1 MKVAAATAE
10 VDGKINKTDMTNAK
24 EVLKLSREVGNSDL
38 WKIYGRESEAGKML
52 FKLFGKG
59 PSSIKIDYPKPKTEK
74 KPLPWEEP
82 RKKGDFIPA
91 SKTVIDYPELKS
103 NAKPLPR
110 VHAVDLIPKRKN
122 EVEIKREI
130 ENFYSKPEVPLNKGV
145 NRKQLVEDLQ
155 AKFKK
160 QRGALPKGAELPLYQ
175 PENEGENALEEI
187 TEEELK
193 QRALKKIPKK
203 LVTYTYEKPKK
214 EEDDKKGMS
223 KNEQQE
229 ELEKLYEDVVAEI
242 EERQQYL
249 EEISHLE
256 EPKIKERVK
265 KEIVDRVAELQK
277 IIQMLRRDE

>member
-1 MKVAAATAE
+1 MKVAANPE
-10 VDGKINKTDMTNAK
+10 VDSKINKTDVSNAK
-24 EVLKLSREVGNSDL
+24 EVLKLSREVGNSAL
-38 WKIYGRESEAGKML
+38 WKIYGRESAAGKML

-74 KPLPWEEP
+74 KPLPWEQT
-82 RKKGDFIPA
+82 KKSDLVPA
-91 SKTVIDYPELKS
+91 SKTIIDYPELKS
-103 NAKPLPR
+103 NTKPLPR

-122 EVEIKREI
+122 ENEIRREI
-130 ENFYSKPEVPLNKGV
+130 ENFYSKPDVPLNKGV

-175 PENEGENALEEI
+175 PDPQEVLEEI
-187 TEEELK
+187 SEEELK

-203 LVTYTYEKPKK
+203 LVAYTYEKPKK
-214 EEDDKKGMS
+214 DEDEKKGMS
-223 KNEQQE
+223 KSEQQQ
-229 ELEKLYEDVVAEI
+229 ELEQLYEDVVAEI

-249 EEISHLE
+249 EEINHLD

-277 IIQMLRRDE
+277 IIQMLRKDD

>member
-1 MKVAAATAE
+1 MKVAANPE
-10 VDGKINKTDMTNAK
+10 IDSKINKADMANAK

-74 KPLPWEEP
+74 KPLPWEQT
-82 RKKGDFIPA
+82 KKSDLVPA
-91 SKTVIDYPELKS
+91 SKTIIDYPEVKS
-103 NAKPLPR
+103 NAKPLPK

-122 EVEIKREI
+122 ENEIRREI
-130 ENFYSKPEVPLNKGV
+130 EDFYSKPVVPLNKGV

-175 PENEGENALEEI
+175 PDPKEVLEEI
-187 TEEELK
+187 TEEELR
-193 QRALKKIPKK
+193 QRALQKIPKK
-203 LVTYTYEKPKK
+203 LMTYTYEKPKK
-214 EEDDKKGMS
+214 EEDDKKGLS
-223 KNEQQE
+223 KSEQQQ
-229 ELEKLYEDVVAEI
+229 ELENLYEDVVAEI

-249 EEISHLE
+249 EEINHLD

-277 IIQMLRRDE
+277 IIQMLRKDE

>member
-1 MKVAAATAE
+1 MKVAANPE
-10 VDGKINKTDMTNAK
+10 VDSKINKTDMSNAK

-74 KPLPWEEP
+74 KPLPWEQT
-82 RKKGDFIPA
+82 KKSDLVPA
-91 SKTVIDYPELKS
+91 SKTVIEYPELKS
-103 NAKPLPR
+103 NARPLPK

-122 EVEIKREI
+122 ENEIRREI
-130 ENFYSKPEVPLNKGV
+130 ENFYSKPDVPLNKGV

-175 PENEGENALEEI
+175 PDPQEVLEEI
-187 TEEELK
+187 SEEELK

-203 LVTYTYEKPKK
+203 LVAYTYEKPKK
-214 EEDDKKGMS
+214 EEDEKKGMTKS
-223 KNEQQE
+223 EQQE
-229 ELEKLYEDVVAEI
+229 ELEQLYEDVVAEI

-249 EEISHLE
+249 EEINHLD

-277 IIQMLRRDE
+277 IIQMLRRDD

>member
-1 MKVAAATAE
+1 MKVAANPE
-10 VDGKINKTDMTNAK
+10 VDSKINKTDMSNAK

-74 KPLPWEEP
+74 KPLPWEQT
-82 RKKGDFIPA
+82 KKSDLVPA
-91 SKTVIDYPELKS
+91 SKTIIDYPELKS
-103 NAKPLPR
+103 NTKPLPK

-122 EVEIKREI
+122 ENEIRREI
-130 ENFYSKPEVPLNKGV
+130 ENFYSKPDVPLNKGV

-175 PENEGENALEEI
+175 PDPQEVLEEI
-187 TEEELK
+187 SEEELK

-214 EEDDKKGMS
+214 EEDEKKGMS
-223 KNEQQE
+223 KSEQQQ
-229 ELEKLYEDVVAEI
+229 ELEQLYEDVVAEI

-249 EEISHLE
+249 EEINHLD

-277 IIQMLRRDE
+277 IIQMLRRDD

>member
-1 MKVAAATAE
+1 MKVANNPE
-10 VDGKINKTDMTNAK
+10 VDTKINKADMSNAK

-38 WKIYGRESEAGKML
+38 WKIYGRESEAGRML

-59 PSSIKIDYPKPKTEK
+59 PSSIKVDYPKPKTEK
-74 KPLPWEEP
+74 KPLPWEQT
-82 RKKGDFIPA
+82 KKSDLVPA
-91 SKTVIDYPELKS
+91 SKTIIDYPELKS
-103 NAKPLPR
+103 NAKPLPK

-122 EVEIKREI
+122 ENEIRREI
-130 ENFYSKPEVPLNKGV
+130 ENFYSKPDVPLNKGV

-175 PENEGENALEEI
+175 PDPQDVLEEI
-187 TEEELK
+187 TEEELR

-203 LVTYTYEKPKK
+203 LVAYTYEKPKK
-214 EEDDKKGMS
+214 EEDEKKGMS
-223 KNEQQE
+223 KSEQQQ
-229 ELEKLYEDVVAEI
+229 ELEQLYEDVVAEI

-249 EEISHLE
+249 EEINHLE

-277 IIQMLRRDE
+277 IIQMLRKGD